1 MSDTW
6 AWISGWGIQPERFK
20 AAAERALPDATHQ
33 VFAPEPGAVDAVL
46 SSGATHLG
54 GYSLGSLLLM
64 NAFEQIDSTCKLTC
78 LAPIPAFCKEAEMGG
93 VTPQKVLQSLQSKL
107 ECKPEAT
114 LKLFY
119 RLAGLSN
126 ESVDTLPYSVD
137 SLVWG
142 LEMLATQSA
151 PEKAFQRVHAVI
163 GEADSLMD
171 AGALRNS
178 FPDHTSVTHGHDY
191 NDLLPLVAELQ

>member
-33 VFAPEPGAVDAVL
+33 VFAPEPSAVDAML
-46 SSGATHLG
+46 SSGATHFG

-64 NAFEQIDSTCKLTC
+64 NALDRIDKANTAIC
-78 LAPIPAFCKEAEMGG
+78 LAPIPSFCKEAELGG
-93 VTPQKVLQSLQSKL
+93 VTPRAILNSLQAKL
-107 ECKPEAT
+107 ERKPEAA

-119 RLAGLSN
+119 RLAGLAD
-126 ESVDTLPYSVD
+126 EPLDGLPYSAD

-142 LEMLATQSA
+142 LEMLATLSA
-151 PEKAFQRVHAVI
+151 PKTAFQEVHAII
-163 GEADSLMD
+163 GGSDSLMD
-171 AGALRNS
+171 ATTLRTLFPNNS
-178 FPDHTSVTHGHDY
+178 ITESGHDY
-191 NDLLPLVAELQ
+191 HDLLPLAAT

>member
-46 SSGATHLG
+46 SSGATRFG

-64 NAFEQIDSTCKLTC
+64 NAFDRIDSSNTVTC
-78 LAPIPAFCKEAEMGG
+78 LAPIPSFCKEAELGG
-93 VTPQKVLQSLQSKL
+93 VTPRAILNSLQAKL
-107 ECKPEAT
+107 ERKPEAA

-119 RLAGLSN
+119 RLAGLAN
-126 ESVDTLPYSVD
+126 EPIDSLPYSEE
-137 SLVWG
+137 SLRWG
-142 LEMLATQSA
+142 LEMLSTLSATKA
-151 PEKAFQRVHAVI
+151 AFQEVHAVI
-163 GEADSLMD
+163 GDSDSLMD
-171 AGALRNS
+171 PATLRTI
-178 FPDHTSVTHGHDY
+178 FPHHSSTESGHDY
-191 NDLLPLVAELQ
+191 HDLLPLIATQQ